1 MSICDQIP
9 RGKLRADVLP
19 CTCFL
24 PTRSTRK
31 SLRHIDHD
39 CSCIT
44 PSVCLLVSE
53 LIHDTPTV
61 RMTLAS
67 EWTVVS
73 QDAPAD
79 FVSRLGLSG
88 HVTYDCFACIQIEF
102 DIILTVVSRCS
113 HGKHVRLYIHD
124 QPDINIISDPA
135 LALHLLSSY
144 LPLVR
149 WTLLLNCAA
158 SLGPMN
164 LHH

>member
-1 MSICDQIP
+1 MANSVPTFCRAPVSSQHVQRASFCDTLTTTAPAQ
-9 RGKLRADVLP
+9 
-19 CTCFL
+19 
-24 PTRSTRK
+24 
-31 SLRHIDHD
+31 
-39 CSCIT
+39 
-44 PSVCLLVSE
+44 PSVCLLVVGQRA
-53 LIHDTPTV
+53 DTLHANGPNDIGEQV
-61 RMTLAS
+61 AWR
-67 EWTVVS
+67 TVVS

-124 QPDINIISDPA
+124 QLDINIISDPA